1 MFVLIID
8 PVQPSINT
16 GMFNKGIRNSCLACR
31 LYHDNILWFVLFLIN
46 LFL

>member
-8 PVQPSINT
+8 PVQPSINIST
-16 GMFNKGIRNSCLACR
+16 FYKGIRNSVLACR
-31 LYHDNILWFVLFLIN
+31 LCHDNILQFVLFLIN